1 MIKLP
6 NITLVSVSSVKIEE
20 TIFAL
25 TSSMTGIEFGDVIL
39 ISDECP
45 ENLPNGIRFEK
56 CDKLK
61 NIDEYSKFILYDL
74 AKYIKTDYAMLVQ
87 YDGYV
92 LRPHKWIDEF
102 LNYDYIGA
110 PWPKNVHFNGD
121 LNIRV
126 GNGGFTLRSKKL
138 MNCLNELNLPFTD
151 NGTGFYNED
160 GVLCNYYRREL
171 ENYGVKFATPEIA
184 AMFSHETNCDEDVAE
199 PFGFHKYKK

>member
-6 NITLVSVSSVKIEE
+6 NITLVSVSSVKIDE

-25 TSSMTGIEFGDVIL
+25 TSSMQGIEFGDVIF
-39 ISDECP
+39 ITHEKP
-45 ENLPNGIRFEK
+45 ENLPNNIRFEY
-56 CDKLK
+56 CPRIT
-61 NIDEYSKFILYDL
+61 NIDEYSKFMLYDL
-74 AKYIKTDYAMLVQ
+74 VNYIKTDFAMIVQ

-92 LRPHKWIDEF
+92 LRPHKWVDKF
-102 LNYDYIGA
+102 LEYDYIGA

-126 GNGGFTLRSKKL
+126 GNGGFTLRSKKV
-138 MNCLNELNLPFTD
+138 MNCLNELKLPFTD

-171 ENYGVKFATPEIA
+171 ENYGVKFAPPEIA
-184 AMFSHETNCDEDVAE
+184 AMFSHETNCEEDVNE

>member
-6 NITLVSVSSVKIEE
+6 KITLVSVSSVKIDE
-20 TIFAL
+20 TIFAM
-25 TSSMTGIEFGDVIL
+25 TSSMSGIEFGDAVL
-39 ISDECP
+39 ISHEKP
-45 ENLPNGIRFEK
+45 VNWPNSIRFEQ
-56 CDKLK
+56 CE
-61 NIDEYSKFILYDL
+61 NITNIEEYSRFILYDL
-74 AKYIKTDYAMLVQ
+74 NTYINTEFAMLVQ

-92 LRPHKWIDEF
+92 LRPHKWVDKF
-102 LNYDYIGA
+102 LDYDYIGA
-110 PWPKNVHFNGD
+110 PWPKDIHFNGD

-138 MNCLNELNLPFTD
+138 MNCLNDLNLPFTD

-171 ENYGVKFATPEIA
+171 EDYGIKYATPKIA
-184 AMFSHETNCDEDVAE
+184 SMFSHESNCDEDVNE

>member
-6 NITLVSVSSVKIEE
+6 NITLVSVSSVKIDE
-20 TIFAL
+20 TIFAMV
-25 TSSMTGIEFGDVIL
+25 SSMYGIEFGSAIL
-39 ISDECP
+39 ISHEKPD
-45 ENLPNGIRFEK
+45 NLPNNIIFEE
-56 CDKLK
+56 CPRLN
-61 NIDEYSKFILYDL
+61 NIDEYSRFVLYDL
-74 AKYIKTDYAMLVQ
+74 APYIKTEFAMLIQ

-92 LRPHKWIDEF
+92 LRPNKWTDEF

-110 PWPKNVHFNGD
+110 PWPKNIHFNGD

-138 MNCLNELNLPFTD
+138 MNCLNELNLPFID

-160 GVLCNYYRREL
+160 GVLCNYYRIEL
-171 ENYGVKFATPEIA
+171 ENYGIKFATPEIA
-184 AMFSHETNCDEDVAE
+184 AMFSHESNCDEDVNE